1 VIFLKKCEIFEG
13 INSLPRI
20 VKLMFDDLDVSSIA
34 PPINKTQEKV
44 LVLIRFNEN
53 NNMGEIS
60 KLIGIE
66 KGSFTTLTDNLIK
79 KGLIERKRSNKDR
92 RKISLR
98 LTEKGNIITDEII
111 EVMESH
117 IDRKLSVFSDNRK
130 NDFFNALKT
139 LNECA
144 FIVEKNMN

>member
-1 VIFLKKCEIFEG
+1 LKKCEIFEG

-92 RKISLR
+92 RKISLQ

-111 EVMESH
+111 EVMELH
-117 IDRKLSVFSDNRK
+117 LDRKLSVFSDNRK
-130 NDFFNALKT
+130 NDFFNALRV

-144 FIVEKNMN
+144 CIVEKNMN